1 MEKLPDLTKPWR
13 WPLLVAVLLMLALFM
28 LWREQLV
35 SSAADTA
42 LQVTFSHPA
51 GSYEEAITLALETPN
66 PQARIYYTL
75 DGSTPDPITS
85 PVFEDPLALASA
97 PPQVVAVRA
106 QAVLPDGMAGP
117 VTSASYVMG
126 LDAGLPI
133 LSIVADPDDLWGE
146 EAGIFVNHDERGRE
160 WERPADLT
168 YIDVDGV
175 TGFHTGSGLRIHGEW
190 TRWFFDKKS
199 LRLYFREEYG
209 ARKLEY
215 PIFGEEGQVAFD
227 HLYLHNSDQDLLLF
241 RNQLTERLFTQMG
254 GYAVRG
260 RPVLLFI
267 NGEPWGIYNVR
278 ERIDERFLKQTYGV
292 PAASVNDTPNIP
304 GRQSAEQREV
314 DLPHWEHVMTFAR
327 ENDLADPDNY
337 AYLQTQVDLDNFID
351 YYLLEMYIANTDWP
365 HHNVHQFRP
374 WTQGGRWEWIVW
386 DNDLAFERV
395 DRQMVDHV
403 LSVEHPLGE
412 PMEMF
417 LNKLLANPDFYN
429 RFLTRAADLLN
440 TTLSAENVTAEV
452 ESSAAELD
460 AAIPLEQA
468 RWNVPENWEDVVS
481 GMRTFAAERP
491 SIMRQHF
498 VESFNLPGTAVVS
511 VEQEGGPPGWIA
523 VNDLD
528 PIVLPWQGEQFIGT
542 EINLRAVPP
551 PGYAF
556 EGWSGYDGPE
566 AATSPAIRLH
576 VAESNNLVAHFVP
589 LDPEQYQGGDVI
601 ISEYHVD
608 EAGPVEGDWFE
619 LQVRR
624 AGGVDLRG
632 WRLTDNDSL
641 AATDEGSLIFV
652 DDELLAD
659 IPEGRRVRVIA
670 TRSPANDILFA
681 QDGWENG
688 LLTIYSGNG
697 RIDMQSDPWFNLG
710 PKDNLLLLAPGDIP
724 IDLWSETTAVRRS
737 DFGLPPAQQN
747 GPGD

>member
-1 MEKLPDLTKPWR
+1 
-13 WPLLVAVLLMLALFM
+13 
-28 LWREQLV
+28 
-35 SSAADTA
+35 
-42 LQVTFSHPA
+42 
-51 GSYEEAITLALETPN
+51 
-66 PQARIYYTL
+66 
-75 DGSTPDPITS
+75 
-85 PVFEDPLALASA
+85 
-97 PPQVVAVRA
+97 
-106 QAVLPDGMAGP
+106 
-117 VTSASYVMG
+117 
-126 LDAGLPI
+126 
-133 LSIVADPDDLWGE
+133 
-146 EAGIFVNHDERGRE
+146 
-160 WERPADLT
+160 
-168 YIDVDGV
+168 
-175 TGFHTGSGLRIHGEW
+175 
-190 TRWFFDKKS
+190 
-199 LRLYFREEYG
+199 
-209 ARKLEY
+209 
-215 PIFGEEGQVAFD
+215 
-227 HLYLHNSDQDLLLF
+227 
-241 RNQLTERLFTQMG
+241 
-254 GYAVRG
+254 
-260 RPVLLFI
+260 
-267 NGEPWGIYNVR
+267 
-278 ERIDERFLKQTYGV
+278 
-292 PAASVNDTPNIP
+292 
-304 GRQSAEQREV
+304 
-314 DLPHWEHVMTFAR
+314 
-327 ENDLADPDNY
+327 
-337 AYLQTQVDLDNFID
+337 
-351 YYLLEMYIANTDWP
+351 
-365 HHNVHQFRP
+365 
-374 WTQGGRWEWIVW
+374 
-386 DNDLAFERV
+386 
-395 DRQMVDHV
+395 
-403 LSVEHPLGE
+403 
-412 PMEMF
+412 
-417 LNKLLANPDFYN
+417 
-429 RFLTRAADLLN
+429 
-440 TTLSAENVTAEV
+440 
-452 ESSAAELD
+452 
-460 AAIPLEQA
+460 
-468 RWNVPENWEDVVS
+468 
-481 GMRTFAAERP
+481 MRTFAAERP

-659 IPEGRRVRVIA
+659 IPQGRRVRVIA